1 MTLVLKPGLNLQSP
15 TANDPLLDLNTQP
28 SLDLQFATS
37 KTLDDRVSGFPL
49 VNHQRD
55 ASSGKSAGTYV
66 GSDGLIK
73 TSPVNLLYNTTTY
86 SNWINSGQS
95 IQTNAAISPSGLND
109 AVKLVAD
116 ASAGGKISYRSAT
129 TTTTNVC
136 SVYVKAGE
144 YTNIQL
150 RELSAA
156 RFYVNFDLSAGTYAV
171 PQSGSAPAG
180 GFDFI
185 SADIQDVGNGWYR
198 CIVVNSRV
206 GGIAFS
212 IAGYPDSATVTTSNP
227 NFTGDGTSGV
237 YIWGAQVEEGST
249 ATTYIP
255 TTTTIGGAPRFDHD
269 PVTGESLGLLI
280 EESRTNDAF
289 YSNDFTQWVTT
300 ATGGVNPAPVLVPA
314 SGVSPS
320 GLTDATEITYP
331 AVSVANSWSI
341 IYLRPGTSGN
351 TQYVFS
357 AYLKGTVGGET
368 IYLMSSPDGVSWASQ
383 SFTLTT
389 DWERCVFPHT
399 TLGINSYFQ
408 IGVDLRDGAQSGQP
422 AQVISVWGAQI
433 EAGSFP
439 TSYIP
444 TTGSAV
450 TRSPDIA
457 TIEGTNFSSW
467 YNQSEG
473 TVFVAVDK
481 AYKTNTIAAAFD
493 DGSGANRIEVRSSG
507 SSLSN
512 ARYVIT
518 DNSTTVYSKESSTA
532 GANRLKLALAYK
544 TGSVNNATNG
554 VIDIVDATAS
564 IPNVSRLAFQNEF
577 FLTDQ
582 RPGHIARLA
591 YYPYRLADATLQE
604 ITS

>member
-1 MTLVLKPGLNLQSP
+1 MSLRWSSATDQLYAVSNSS
-15 TANDPLLDLNTQP
+15 P
-28 SLDLQFATS
+28 SLDLDFAS
-37 KTLDDRVSGFPL
+37 NKSLLDNISGNNL
-49 VNHQRD
+49 VTFRR
-55 ASSGKSAGTYV
+55 ASTGTYV
-66 GSDGLIK
+66 DSDGLIK

-116 ASAGGKISYRSAT
+116 ASAGGKLFYRSVT
-129 TTTTNVC
+129 TTATNVC
-136 SVYVKAGE
+136 SVYAKAGE

-422 AQVISVWGAQI
+422 AQVISVWGAQV
-433 EAGSFP
+433 EEGSFP

-444 TTGSAV
+444 TTGTIV
-450 TRSPDIA
+450 TRAADVASI
-457 TIEGTNFSSW
+457 TGTNFSSW

-473 TVFVAVDK
+473 TVFVDRTFNANFGH
-481 AYKTNTIAAAFD
+481 AYYFTDSGLTGNRVRLQANTHSGD
-493 DGSGANRIEVRSSG
+493 NLDGSAFNLADIGNKTALGLQTNNISASANGGTVVSDTS
-507 SSLSN
+507 
-512 ARYVIT
+512 YT
-518 DNSTTVYSKESSTA
+518 MPSTFDRLFIGNHPTVPSHL
-532 GANRLKLALAYK
+532 N
-544 TGSVNNATNG
+544 
-554 VIDIVDATAS
+554 
-564 IPNVSRLAFQNEF
+564 
-577 FLTDQ
+577 
-582 RPGHIARLA
+582 GHIARLA
-591 YYPYRLADATLQE
+591 YYPYRLSDTILQE

>member
-1 MTLVLKPGLNLQSP
+1 MTLPSEPTHIILQSP
-15 TANDPLLDLNTQP
+15 ASNDPLLDLNTQP
-28 SLDLQFATS
+28 SLDLQFATG
-37 KTLDDRVSGFPL
+37 KTLDDRVSGLPL

-55 ASSGKSAGTYV
+55 ASGGKSAGTYV
-66 GSDGLIK
+66 GSDRLIK
-73 TSPVNLLYNTTTY
+73 TSPVNLLTY
-86 SNWINSGQS
+86 SEQFDQSAWVKQANSGTLPQVTPNLAASPDGSVTADRILCSKSGSTYSFVQRSSVYSGNETGSIYLKSNTNSNQTVYFRVGITASYVTVSTEWQRFSINS
-95 IQTNAAISPSGLND
+95 TYSGTANFTIG
-109 AVKLVAD
+109 ARD
-116 ASAGGKISYRSAT
+116 ASDDVI
-129 TTTTNVC
+129 
-136 SVYVKAGE
+136 
-144 YTNIQL
+144 
-150 RELSAA
+150 
-156 RFYVNFDLSAGTYAV
+156 
-171 PQSGSAPAG
+171 
-180 GFDFI
+180 
-185 SADIQDVGNGWYR
+185 DIL
-198 CIVVNSRV
+198 
-206 GGIAFS
+206 A
-212 IAGYPDSATVTTSNP
+212 
-227 NFTGDGTSGV
+227 
-237 YIWGAQVEEGST
+237 WGAQLEEGST

-255 TTTTIGGAPRFDHD
+255 TTSTISGAPRFDHD

-331 AVSVANSWSI
+331 AVSVANSYSI

-399 TLGINSYFQ
+399 TLGTNSYFQ

-422 AQVISVWGAQI
+422 AQVISVWGAQV
-433 EAGSFP
+433 EEGSFP

-444 TTGSAV
+444 TTGTIV
-450 TRSPDIA
+450 TRAADVASI
-457 TIEGTNFSSW
+457 TGTNFSSW

-473 TVFVAVDK
+473 TVFAEATGEGARIVGINDGTSSNRHEIFLSPGNVSCYQVRAGINEVNIPK
-481 AYKTNTIAAAFD
+481 PKESKSSFAYKTNDYSFTSGGSSVVTDTSATPPTVDQMNIGCWFD
-493 DGSGANRIEVRSSG
+493 D
-507 SSLSN
+507 
-512 ARYVIT
+512 
-518 DNSTTVYSKESSTA
+518 TA
-532 GANRLKLALAYK
+532 QLN
-544 TGSVNNATNG
+544 
-554 VIDIVDATAS
+554 
-564 IPNVSRLAFQNEF
+564 
-577 FLTDQ
+577 
-582 RPGHIARLA
+582 GHITRLA

>member
-1 MTLVLKPGLNLQSP
+1 MTLVWKSGLNLQSP
-15 TANDPLLDLNTQP
+15 ASNDPLLDLNTQP
-28 SLDLQFATS
+28 SLDLQFATG

-73 TSPVNLLYNTTTY
+73 TSPVNLLTY
-86 SNWINSGQS
+86 SEQFDQWTIGNNSSVTPNQSVAPDGTNTADRVQHIGLGSSWVGQNVLTIGTEYTATVYAKAVTPGTNDQFTFS
-95 IQTNAAISPSGLND
+95 IGGNVISDTKTSTSEWQRFTWT
-109 AVKLVAD
+109 AT
-116 ASAGGKISYRSAT
+116 AT
-129 TTTTNVC
+129 TGTFYINNADDSFNTD
-136 SVYVKAGE
+136 VY
-144 YTNIQL
+144 
-150 RELSAA
+150 
-156 RFYVNFDLSAGTYAV
+156 F
-171 PQSGSAPAG
+171 
-180 GFDFI
+180 
-185 SADIQDVGNGWYR
+185 
-198 CIVVNSRV
+198 
-206 GGIAFS
+206 
-212 IAGYPDSATVTTSNP
+212 
-227 NFTGDGTSGV
+227 
-237 YIWGAQVEEGST
+237 WGAQLEEGST
-249 ATTYIP
+249 VNTYV
-255 TTTTIGGAPRFDHD
+255 TTTNLPSGAPRFDHD
-269 PVTGESLGLLI
+269 PATGESLGLLI

-331 AVSVANSWSI
+331 AVSVANSYSI

-399 TLGINSYFQ
+399 TLGTNSYFQ

-422 AQVISVWGAQI
+422 AQVISVWGAQV
-433 EAGSFP
+433 EEGSFP

-444 TTGSAV
+444 TTGTIV
-450 TRSPDIA
+450 TRAADVASI
-457 TIEGTNFSSW
+457 TGTNFSSW

-473 TVFVAVDK
+473 TVFAEATGEGARIVGINDGTSSNRHEIFLSPGNVSCYQVRAGINEVNIPK
-481 AYKTNTIAAAFD
+481 PKESKSSFAYKTNDYSFTSGGSSVVTDTSATPPTVDQMNIGCWFD
-493 DGSGANRIEVRSSG
+493 D
-507 SSLSN
+507 
-512 ARYVIT
+512 
-518 DNSTTVYSKESSTA
+518 TA
-532 GANRLKLALAYK
+532 QLN
-544 TGSVNNATNG
+544 
-554 VIDIVDATAS
+554 
-564 IPNVSRLAFQNEF
+564 
-577 FLTDQ
+577 
-582 RPGHIARLA
+582 GHISRLA